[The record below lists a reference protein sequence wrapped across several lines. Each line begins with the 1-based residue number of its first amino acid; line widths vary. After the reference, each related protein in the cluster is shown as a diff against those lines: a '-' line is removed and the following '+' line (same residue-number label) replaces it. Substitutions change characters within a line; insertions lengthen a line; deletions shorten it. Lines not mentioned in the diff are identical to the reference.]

1 MQKKILIAT
10 SAIVLIAIVFGGFLI
25 FKKRNLPTS
34 KNHPYQT
41 EQKGDSPA
49 SGDSTTNP
57 NPSNDNQDT
66 DSTEDS
72 DINSSDT
79 EEISN
84 EDENNS
90 ADETT
95 NSNESF
101 LDVTTKDCDNQ
112 CKSYTDPEDL
122 KYCQN
127 ICGLATPSKESV
139 SKTTKCE
146 TIEDSLEAD
155 YCFKNQAIS
164 KKDIKLCN
172 SIIDSN
178 IKKSCTNRF
187 LEDILDQ
194 VPQE

>member
-25 FKKRNLPTS
+25 FKNRHLPAT
-34 KNHPYQT
+34 KNSTPS
-41 EQKGDSPA
+41 EQKNNPSSAENSPTPSTENGDSE
-49 SGDSTTNP
+49 N
-57 NPSNDNQDT
+57 
-66 DSTEDS
+66 TEDS
-72 DINSSDT
+72 DLNLDTADTDAASS
-79 EEISN
+79 
-84 EDENNS
+84 ENDGDS
-90 ADETT
+90 TSETSG
-95 NSNESF
+95 SNESF

>member
-1 MQKKILIAT
+1 MQKKILIAI
-10 SAIVLIAIVFGGFLI
+10 SAIVLIAIIFGGFLI
-25 FKKRNLPTS
+25 LKKRFFPVV
-34 KNHPYQT
+34 KNQASQA
-41 EQKGDSPA
+41 EQKGDSPTPN
-49 SGDSTTNP
+49 DSDN
-57 NPSNDNQDT
+57 SNFSSDNQDK
-66 DSTEDS
+66 DNIEDS
-72 DINSSDT
+72 DVNADDT
-79 EEISN
+79 EENSTEN
-84 EDENNS
+84 ESAS

-112 CKSYTDPEDL
+112 CKNYSDSEDL

-127 ICGLATPSKESV
+127 ICGLAIPSKESV

-146 TIEDSLEAD
+146 TIEDGLEAD

-164 KKDIKLCN
+164 KKDLKLCN

-178 IKKSCTNRF
+178 IKKSCINRF

-194 VPQE
+194 ASQN

>member
-1 MQKKILIAT
+1 MQKKILFAI
-10 SAIVLIAIVFGGFLI
+10 SAIVLIAIIFGGFLI
-25 FKKRNLPTS
+25 FKKRNFPTS
-34 KNHPYQT
+34 KNQPSQT
-41 EQKGDSPA
+41 EQKGASPTPNDS
-49 SGDSTTNP
+49 SNP

-72 DINSSDT
+72 DINSNDT
-79 EEISN
+79 EEISDA
-84 EDENNS
+84 DENNS

-101 LDVTTKDCDNQ
+101 LEVTTKDCDNQ

-146 TIEDSLEAD
+146 TIEDGLEAD
-155 YCFKNQAIS
+155 YCFKSQAIN

>member
-1 MQKKILIAT
+1 MKKNLLVAVGVF
-10 SAIVLIAIVFGGFLI
+10 VLIGIIFGGFLI
-25 FKKRNLPTS
+25 FKNRHLPVT
-34 KNHPYQT
+34 KNT
-41 EQKGDSPA
+41 TLSEQKDQA
-49 SGDSTTNP
+49 SSENSSNQT
-57 NPSNDNQDT
+57 PSSENEDMDN
-66 DSTEDS
+66 TEDS
-72 DINSSDT
+72 DLSSNTTDMDENSS
-79 EEISN
+79 
-84 EDENNS
+84 EDETDS
-90 ADETT
+90 TSET
-95 NSNESF
+95 SDSDESF

-112 CKSYTDPEDL
+112 CKDYSDSEDL

-127 ICGLATPSKESV
+127 VCGLATISKESV